1 MLSYSVVYN
10 YGFAVTD
17 NPQYLPYLMKHNSGI
32 ELDTFD
38 SQYSQY
44 PQYPQWE
51 AYCNACTKY
60 SAQCMKRDPYMQH
73 IMPTFDD
80 IIRMPYH
87 APDFKEN
94 IPEKRF
100 FAAMNSNCIGVF
112 DDVNLVMSFIMSSTT
127 KVHVKEFDSQE
138 NAFKYI
144 SENFISFILT
154 RSAYINGEIKYI
166 RNIPLNRPLSIQSL
180 IDWFW
185 QNYQPPYAWVNFN
198 SSQTYSLP
206 PMQNAL
212 ESPVNYPQIR

>member
-17 NPQYLPYLMKHNSGI
+17 NPQYLPYLMEHNSDI
-32 ELDTFD
+32 ELDAFYSQD
-38 SQYSQY
+38 SQ
-44 PQYPQWE
+44 WK
-51 AYCNACTKY
+51 AYCNGCTKY

-100 FAAMNSNCIGVF
+100 FAAVNCNCVAIF
-112 DDVNLVMSFIMSSTT
+112 DNVNLVMSFIMSSTT
-127 KVHVKEFDSQE
+127 EVHVKEFDSQE

-144 SENFISFILT
+144 SEKFISFILT

-166 RNIPLNRPLSIQSL
+166 RNIPLNRPLSIQSF

-212 ESPVNYPQIR
+212 ESPTNYPQIR

>member
-1 MLSYSVVYN
+1 MLSYSIVYN
-10 YGFAVTD
+10 F
-17 NPQYLPYLMKHNSGI
+17 LMEHNNGI

-44 PQYPQWE
+44 PQWK

-127 KVHVKEFDSQE
+127 EVHVKEFDSQE

-144 SENFISFILT
+144 SEKFISFILT

-212 ESPVNYPQIR
+212 ESPTNYPQIR